1 MLSAIGLVIH
11 SQLVDSGLMV
21 PGVNTT
27 SIERHMATGTLV
39 RLLGTWR
46 HGGPAYLALA
56 DGIRR
61 AILDGTLP
69 LHTRL
74 PSERDLADAL
84 GLSRTTTSSAYQ
96 HLRDDGVLAS
106 RRGSGTVTT
115 LPSGSRGIAATGT
128 DGTGDVVDLTMAASS
143 APAGVHRAYV
153 AALQELPRY
162 LTGRGY
168 ELFGLDVLR
177 QTIAEQYSR
186 RGTPTTPDEILITS
200 GAQQAMS
207 LLLST
212 VVGIGD
218 RVVVEHPTYAN
229 AIATVRSIGA
239 RPVPVPVGPDGLDID
254 LLESTVRQTSPRA
267 VYLIPDHHNP
277 TGLSLDATAR
287 ASVREIAQRYGTLV
301 IGDETLT
308 ELTLDGERPGPFLGT
323 TPRGALIAI
332 GSMSKSY
339 WGGLRVGWIR
349 ASRDLVVRLARERA
363 RDDLGTPVLEQLVAA
378 ELLATGEEILA
389 ARRATLRIQRDGL
402 VNLVTRLLPTWKIT
416 APAGGL
422 SLWANLGEKA
432 SSSLAAIGP
441 RHGVR
446 VAPGPNFGV
455 DGSFEDRLRLPFA
468 QPLNEIERGV
478 EGLASAWRTLGLD
491 REMPSDPRAIQPQLG
506 TVV

>member
-1 MLSAIGLVIH
+1 
-11 SQLVDSGLMV
+11 
-21 PGVNTT
+21 
-27 SIERHMATGTLV
+27 MATGTLV

-46 HGGPAYLALA
+46 HGGSAYLALA

-61 AILDGTLP
+61 AVLEGTIP

-74 PSERDLADAL
+74 PSERELADAL

-115 LPSGSRGIAATGT
+115 LPSGARTMPATRTEPAA
-128 DGTGDVVDLTMAASS
+128 DVVDLTMAASS
-143 APAGVHRAYV
+143 APAGTHRAYV

-162 LTGRGY
+162 LPGRGY
-168 ELFGLDVLR
+168 EYFGLDVLR
-177 QTIAEQYSR
+177 ETLAARYTE
-186 RGTPTTPDEILITS
+186 RGTPTAPDEILITS

-207 LLLST
+207 LVLST
-212 VVGIGD
+212 VVGVGD

-239 RPVPVPVGPDGLDID
+239 RPVPVPVGRDGLDID
-254 LLESTVRQTSPRA
+254 LLESTVRQTGPRA

-287 ASVREIAQRYGTLV
+287 ARVREIAHRYGTLV

-308 ELTLDGERPGPFLGT
+308 DLTLDGERPGPFLGT
-323 TPRGALIAI
+323 APRGGLIAI
-332 GSMSKSY
+332 GSMSKSF
-339 WGGLRVGWIR
+339 WGGMRVGWIR
-349 ASRDLVVRLARERA
+349 AGRDLVVRLARERA
-363 RDDLGTPVLEQLVAA
+363 RDDLGTPVLEQLVAD
-378 ELLATGEEILA
+378 ELLTNGEEILA
-389 ARRATLRIQRDGL
+389 ERRATLRIQRDGL
-402 VNLVTRLLPTWKIT
+402 VDLVGRLLPGWQVT

-422 SLWANLGEKA
+422 SLWANLGEQA

-446 VAPGPNFGV
+446 VVPGTSFGV

-468 QPLNEIERGV
+468 QPLHEIERGI

-491 REMPSDPRAIQPQLG
+491 LETPPDTRALRPELG
-506 TVV
+506 TAV